1 MKKNYFL
8 SICLMLFMAVQAS
21 AQNFTIDQLFGKWQF
36 TADVEYTD
44 AATQAHKETLSGDC
58 EAVISADETYIAK
71 IVGFAGSSV
80 QQNINMIGAK
90 NGQDMLKIN
99 NLNNPQL
106 WNELSLA
113 NENGDNPYGIWENG
127 TEVVKSYGPVYYNV
141 YATEGL
147 ITIPDFTV
155 VALNGYTDKN
165 PTIIAKYTNVKMTLV
180 EAEVVEVADIS
191 GDYQF
196 KAGAGTYD
204 TMAGSVIPTEFA
216 VTLAKK
222 SDDNKTYDATI
233 AIEGYDAVT
242 LPASY
247 NGVSIVLDYDN
258 TYLDEAN
265 GIRFAPMYGDATA
278 GSIEFKS
285 QDETAFS
292 LYSGFAF
299 ASDATVKAADGVTDS
314 LVVNGN
320 YHQWYTSGSL
330 KMATDAPAFDWA
342 GVYTVKTTDE
352 NGLYIGDA
360 AGFDWPTEFQIEVEY
375 NEGWGIY
382 LVTKVFG
389 MDVTAINYG
398 GLDFIPAEDGKSV
411 DINTGYL
418 YTVQPG
424 AVYLALRDMNMAT
437 DAIEMVVNEDGT
449 MSVAGLSV
457 VTVISGVETPTLN
470 AFYSN
475 LLVTK
480 EAAEPEA
487 PAFSWAGQHTV
498 KVGTVESYDKNEY
511 PTEFTMTVVDYGNYM
526 LVTEFLGNDVAGINY
541 GGIEF
546 TVAADGKSAE
556 MAAGSI
562 VGGAFPTY
570 LYLYDMNA
578 QENPILFTLNADGSV
593 SVDNFF
599 VKNVDYNTGA
609 STPAAYFQNVTIPAG
624 GSVEPEAPAEFD
636 WLGTWEVTAGS
647 QISYDGKEYPK
658 SFYMTVE
665 YNENWGLTLITQ
677 FMSKDVVS
685 LNQGGIM
692 LDIAADNKSAEM
704 ELDMF
709 AGGSYPDYLKIY
721 DMNGTAD
728 YPIILTANED
738 GTISFEDFYL
748 ATYNWDTLSLT
759 GGGVLYQD
767 VTATKCP
774 TGIEEVKGE
783 NGEVKAIFDLQG
795 RKIGAITAP
804 GLYIVNGKKV
814 LVK

>member
-8 SICLMLFMAVQAS
+8 SICLMLFMAVQAT
-21 AQNFTIDQLFGKWQF
+21 AQSFTIDQLFGKWQF

-44 AATQAHKETLSGDC
+44 AATQAHKETLSDNC

-80 QQNINMIGAK
+80 QQNVNMIGAK

-106 WNELSLA
+106 WNELLLA
-113 NENGDNPYGIWENG
+113 NENGDNPYGVFADGEWK
-127 TEVVKSYGPVYYNV
+127 VQSYGPVYYNV
-141 YATEGL
+141 YVADGL

-155 VALNGYTDKN
+155 VKITDYQAEKA
-165 PTIIAKYTNVKMTLV
+165 TIIAKYTNVKMTLV

-247 NGVSIVLDYDN
+247 NGVSVMFDYDN

-320 YHQWYTSGSL
+320 YHQWYTSGTL

-352 NGLYIGDA
+352 NGLYVKES

-375 NEGWGIY
+375 NEAWGLY

-389 MDVTAINYG
+389 LDVVELNYG

-411 DINTGYL
+411 EIKTGYL
-418 YTVQPG
+418 YTVSPG
-424 AVYLALRDMNMAT
+424 AVYLALRDMNMST
-437 DAIEMVVNEDGT
+437 EAIEMVVNEDGT
-449 MSVAGLSV
+449 MSVAGLSI
-457 VTVISGVETPTLN
+457 VTVVGSEETLN

-475 LLVTK
+475 LAVTK
-480 EAAEPEA
+480 EGAEPEA
-487 PAFSWAGQHTV
+487 PA
-498 KVGTVESYDKNEY
+498 
-511 PTEFTMTVVDYGNYM
+511 
-526 LVTEFLGNDVAGINY
+526 
-541 GGIEF
+541 
-546 TVAADGKSAE
+546 
-556 MAAGSI
+556 
-562 VGGAFPTY
+562 
-570 LYLYDMNA
+570 
-578 QENPILFTLNADGSV
+578 
-593 SVDNFF
+593 
-599 VKNVDYNTGA
+599 
-609 STPAAYFQNVTIPAG
+609 
-624 GSVEPEAPAEFD
+624 EPEAFD
-636 WLGTWEVTAGS
+636 WLGTWEVTVGS
-647 QISYDGKEYPK
+647 QVSYDGKTYPET
-658 SFYMTVE
+658 FYMTIE
-665 YNENWGLTLITQ
+665 HNEDWGMTLITQ
-677 FMSKDVVS
+677 FMSTDVAGV
-685 LNQGGIM
+685 NYGGI
-692 LDIAADNKSAEM
+692 LLTIAEDNKSAEM
-704 ELDMF
+704 EVGVF

-728 YPIILTANED
+728 YPVVLTANAD
-738 GTISFEDFYL
+738 GTISFEDFFL
-748 ATYNWDTLSLT
+748 ATYNWDTTALT
-759 GGGVLYQD
+759 PAVFCQE

-783 NGEVKAIFDLQG
+783 NGEVKAIFDMQG
-795 RKIGAITAP
+795 RKVNAITAP
-804 GLYIVNGKKV
+804 GLYIVDGKKV

>member
-8 SICLMLFMAVQAS
+8 SICLMLFVAVQAT
-21 AQNFTIDQLFGKWQF
+21 AQSFTIDQLFGKWQF

-44 AATQAHKETLSGDC
+44 AATQSHKEILSGDC

-106 WNELSLA
+106 WGSLYLA
-113 NENGDNPYGIWENG
+113 NADGENPFGIWENG

-155 VALNGYTDKN
+155 VTLPGGYSELN
-165 PTIIAKYTNVKMTLV
+165 PVVIAKYTNVKMTLV

-191 GDYQF
+191 GEYQF

-204 TMAGSVIPTEFA
+204 TMAGSAIPTEFA
-216 VTLAKK
+216 VTLAKT
-222 SDDNKTYDATI
+222 SEDNKSYDATI
-233 AIEGYDAVT
+233 VIEGYNAVT

-247 NGVSIVLDYDN
+247 NGVSVLFDYDN

-265 GIRFAPMYGDATA
+265 GIRFAPMYGAATA

-285 QDETAFS
+285 QDETVFS

-299 ASDATVKAADGVTDS
+299 ASDTTVKAADGVTDS

-320 YHQWYTSGSL
+320 YHQWYTSGTL

-398 GLDFIPAEDGKSV
+398 GLDFMPAEDGKSV
-411 DINTGYL
+411 DIATGYL
-418 YTVQPG
+418 YSVQPG
-424 AVYLALRDMNMAT
+424 AVYLALRDMNMSQ
-437 DAIEMVVNEDGT
+437 DAIQMIVNEDGT

-457 VTVISGVETPTLN
+457 VTTISGVETPTLN

-475 LLVTK
+475 LAVTK
-480 EAAEPEA
+480 EGAEA
-487 PAFSWAGQHTV
+487 
-498 KVGTVESYDKNEY
+498 
-511 PTEFTMTVVDYGNYM
+511 
-526 LVTEFLGNDVAGINY
+526 
-541 GGIEF
+541 
-546 TVAADGKSAE
+546 
-556 MAAGSI
+556 
-562 VGGAFPTY
+562 
-570 LYLYDMNA
+570 
-578 QENPILFTLNADGSV
+578 
-593 SVDNFF
+593 
-599 VKNVDYNTGA
+599 
-609 STPAAYFQNVTIPAG
+609 
-624 GSVEPEAPAEFD
+624 FD
-636 WLGTWEVTAGS
+636 WTGTWEVTVGN
-647 QISYDGKEYPK
+647 QTSYDGKAYPE
-658 SFYMTVE
+658 SFYMTIE
-665 YNENWGLTLITQ
+665 HNEAWGMTLVTQ
-677 FMSKDVVS
+677 FMSKDITA
-685 LNQGGIM
+685 LTQGG
-692 LDIAADNKSAEM
+692 LLLTVADDNKSAQM
-704 ELDMF
+704 EVGNF

-738 GTISFEDFYL
+738 GTISFEAFFL
-748 ATYNWDTLSLT
+748 ATYNYDTAALT
-759 GGGVLYQD
+759 PAVFCEN
-767 VTATKCP
+767 VTATKC
-774 TGIEEVKGE
+774 TTAIEEVKGE
-783 NGEVKAIFDLQG
+783 NVNVEAIFDMQG
-795 RKIGAITAP
+795 RQIDAITAP

>member
-8 SICLMLFMAVQAS
+8 SICLMLFMAVQAT
-21 AQNFTIDQLFGKWQF
+21 AQSFTIDQLFGKWQF

-44 AATQAHKETLSGDC
+44 VATQAHKDVLSDNC

-80 QQNINMIGAK
+80 QQNVNMIGAK

-106 WNELSLA
+106 WNELLLA
-113 NENGDNPYGIWENG
+113 NENGDNPYGVFADGEWKVE
-127 TEVVKSYGPVYYNV
+127 SYGPVYYNV
-141 YATEGL
+141 YVADGL

-155 VALNGYTDKN
+155 VKITDYQAEKA
-165 PTIIAKYTNVKMTLV
+165 TIIAKYTNVKMTLV

-191 GDYQF
+191 GEYQF

-204 TMAGSVIPTEFA
+204 TMAGSIIPTEFA

-222 SDDNKTYDATI
+222 SEDNKSYDATI
-233 AIEGYDAVT
+233 AIEGYNPVT

-247 NGVSIVLDYDN
+247 NGVSVLFDYDN

-330 KMATDAPAFDWA
+330 KLATDAPAFDWA

-352 NGLYIGDA
+352 NGLYVADA

-375 NEGWGIY
+375 NEGWGLY

-389 MDVTAINYG
+389 MDVTALNNG

-411 DINTGYL
+411 DIKTGYL
-418 YTVQPG
+418 YTVSPG
-424 AVYLALRDMNMAT
+424 AVYLGLRDMNMGE
-437 DAIEMVVNEDGT
+437 DAIQMVVNEDGT

-457 VTVISGVETPTLN
+457 VTIVNGAAPTLN

-475 LLVTK
+475 LVVTK
-480 EAAEPEA
+480 EGAEPEA

-498 KVGTVESYDKNEY
+498 KVGKVDAYDGNEY
-511 PTEFTMTVVDYGNYM
+511 PTEFTMTVVDYGDYM

-541 GGIEF
+541 GGIDF

-556 MAAGSI
+556 MATGGF
-562 VGGAFPTY
+562 VGGTFPTY
-570 LYLYDMNA
+570 LAIYDMNA
-578 QENPILFTLNADGSV
+578 QENPILFTLNDDGSV
-593 SVDNFF
+593 AVDNFF
-599 VKNVDYNTGA
+599 VKSVDYNTGE
-609 STPAAYFQNVTIPAG
+609 STPAAYFQNVTIPAAG
-624 GSVEPEAPAEFD
+624 GSVEPEAPETFD
-636 WLGTWEVTAGS
+636 WLGTWEVTVGK
-647 QISYDGKEYPK
+647 QTSYDGKTYPE
-658 SFYMTVE
+658 SFYMTIE
-665 YNENWGLTLITQ
+665 HNEAWGMTLVTQ
-677 FMSKDVVS
+677 FMSKDITA
-685 LNQGGIM
+685 LTQGG
-692 LDIAADNKSAEM
+692 LLLTVADDNKSAEM
-704 ELDMF
+704 EVGNF

-738 GTISFEDFYL
+738 GTISFEDFFL
-748 ATYNWDTLSLT
+748 ATYNWDTTALT
-759 GGGVLYQD
+759 PAVFCEN

-783 NGEVKAIFDLQG
+783 NVKVKGIYDMQG
-795 RKIGAITAP
+795 RKVDAIAAP
-804 GLYIVNGKKV
+804 GLYIVDGKKI

>member
-8 SICLMLFMAVQAS
+8 SICLMLFMAVQAT
-21 AQNFTIDQLFGKWQF
+21 AQSFTIDQLFGKWQF
-36 TADVEYTD
+36 TADVEFTD
-44 AATQAHKETLSGDC
+44 AATQAHKDVLSDNC

-80 QQNINMIGAK
+80 QQNVNMIGAK

-106 WNELSLA
+106 WNELLLA
-113 NENGDNPYGIWENG
+113 NENGDNPYGVFADGEWK
-127 TEVVKSYGPVYYNV
+127 VQSYGPVYYNV
-141 YATEGL
+141 YVADGL

-155 VALNGYTDKN
+155 VKITDYQAEKA
-165 PTIIAKYTNVKMTLV
+165 TIIAKYTNVKMKLV

-191 GDYQF
+191 GEYQF

-222 SDDNKTYDATI
+222 SEDNKSYDATI
-233 AIEGYDAVT
+233 AIEGYNPVT

-247 NGVSIVLDYDN
+247 NGVSVLFDYDN

-320 YHQWYTSGSL
+320 YHQWYTSGTL

-375 NEGWGIY
+375 NEGWDMY

-389 MDVTAINYG
+389 MDVVALNYG
-398 GLDFIPAEDGKSV
+398 GLEFAPSEDGKKVEIS
-411 DINTGYL
+411 TGNL
-418 YTVQPG
+418 YTVQP
-424 AVYLALRDMNMAT
+424 AVVYLALRDMNMST

-449 MSVAGLSV
+449 MSVAGLSI
-457 VTVISGVETPTLN
+457 VTTISGEETPILN

-480 EAAEPEA
+480 EGVGPETPAEPEA
-487 PAFSWAGQHTV
+487 
-498 KVGTVESYDKNEY
+498 
-511 PTEFTMTVVDYGNYM
+511 
-526 LVTEFLGNDVAGINY
+526 
-541 GGIEF
+541 
-546 TVAADGKSAE
+546 
-556 MAAGSI
+556 
-562 VGGAFPTY
+562 
-570 LYLYDMNA
+570 
-578 QENPILFTLNADGSV
+578 
-593 SVDNFF
+593 
-599 VKNVDYNTGA
+599 
-609 STPAAYFQNVTIPAG
+609 
-624 GSVEPEAPAEFD
+624 FD
-636 WLGTWEVTAGS
+636 WLGTWEVTVGK
-647 QISYDGKEYPK
+647 QTSYDGKTYPE
-658 SFYMTVE
+658 SFYMTIE
-665 YNENWGLTLITQ
+665 HNEAWGMTLVTQ
-677 FMSKDVVS
+677 FMSKDITA
-685 LNQGGIM
+685 LTQGG
-692 LDIAADNKSAEM
+692 LLLTVADDNKSAEM
-704 ELDMF
+704 EVGNF

-738 GTISFEDFYL
+738 GTISFEDFFL
-748 ATYNWDTLSLT
+748 ATYNWDTTALT
-759 GGGVLYQD
+759 PAVFYEN

-774 TGIEEVKGE
+774 TNIEEVKGE
-783 NGEVKAIFDLQG
+783 NAKVKGIFDMQG
-795 RKIGAITAP
+795 RKVNAITAP
-804 GLYIVNGKKV
+804 GLYIVDGKKV

>member
-8 SICLMLFMAVQAS
+8 SICLMLFIAVQAT
-21 AQNFTIDQLFGKWQF
+21 AQSFTIDQLFGKWQF
-36 TADVEYTD
+36 TADVEFTD
-44 AATQAHKETLSGDC
+44 AATQAHKDALSGDC

-106 WNELSLA
+106 WGSLYLA
-113 NENGDNPYGIWENG
+113 NADGENPFGIWENG

-155 VALNGYTDKN
+155 VTLPGGYSELN
-165 PTIIAKYTNVKMTLV
+165 PVVIAKYTNVKMTLV

-191 GDYQF
+191 GEYQF

-204 TMAGSVIPTEFA
+204 TMAGSAIPTEFA
-216 VTLAKK
+216 VTLAKT
-222 SDDNKTYDATI
+222 SEDNKSYDATI
-233 AIEGYDAVT
+233 AIEGYNAVT

-247 NGVSIVLDYDN
+247 NGVSVLFDYDN

-285 QDETAFS
+285 QDETVFS

-320 YHQWYTSGSL
+320 YHQWYTSGTL

-389 MDVTAINYG
+389 MDVTAINNG

-411 DINTGYL
+411 DIATGYL
-418 YTVQPG
+418 YSVQPG
-424 AVYLALRDMNMAT
+424 AVYLALRDMNMSQ
-437 DAIEMVVNEDGT
+437 DAIQMIVNEDGT

-457 VTVISGVETPTLN
+457 VTTISGVETPTLN

-475 LLVTK
+475 LAVTK
-480 EAAEPEA
+480 E
-487 PAFSWAGQHTV
+487 
-498 KVGTVESYDKNEY
+498 
-511 PTEFTMTVVDYGNYM
+511 
-526 LVTEFLGNDVAGINY
+526 
-541 GGIEF
+541 
-546 TVAADGKSAE
+546 SAE
-556 MAAGSI
+556 A
-562 VGGAFPTY
+562 
-570 LYLYDMNA
+570 
-578 QENPILFTLNADGSV
+578 
-593 SVDNFF
+593 
-599 VKNVDYNTGA
+599 
-609 STPAAYFQNVTIPAG
+609 
-624 GSVEPEAPAEFD
+624 FD
-636 WLGTWEVTAGS
+636 WTGTWEVTVGN
-647 QISYDGKEYPK
+647 QTSYDGKAYPE
-658 SFYMTVE
+658 SFYMTIE
-665 YNENWGLTLITQ
+665 HNEAWGMTLVTQ
-677 FMSKDVVS
+677 FMSKDITA
-685 LNQGGIM
+685 LAQGG
-692 LDIAADNKSAEM
+692 LLLTIADDNKSAEM
-704 ELDMF
+704 EVGNF

-738 GTISFEDFYL
+738 GTISFEDFFL
-748 ATYNWDTLSLT
+748 ATYNWDTAALT
-759 GGGVLYQD
+759 PAVFCEN

-783 NGEVKAIFDLQG
+783 NVEVKAIFDMQG
-795 RKIGAITAP
+795 RKVNAITAP